1 MDKIFEDEF
10 MDVQAGLVSLCL
22 ETIENNADRI
32 YVYCSIEEKSQSFN
46 ACFRCGGEIKTLNQM
61 GIPMRRMVQ
70 FLRTGSGDLQKVRD
84 VCANYGKPVPTE
96 MKMVYDVQMGK
107 FESKYRYEEICSAKT
122 QKAASEV
129 FDEWVEEIRRE

>member
-1 MDKIFEDEF
+1 M
-10 MDVQAGLVSLCL
+10 
-22 ETIENNADRI
+22 
-32 YVYCSIEEKSQSFN
+32 
-46 ACFRCGGEIKTLNQM
+46 
-61 GIPMRRMVQ
+61 
-70 FLRTGSGDLQKVRD
+70 QKVRD